1 MYAAVFSGEKSIK
14 IQQVAKPA
22 ISVDEVLVKVELC
35 GICGSDLHAYLHG
48 ELYPVGTIFGHECTG
63 IVDEVGSEVSHVKIG
78 DRVAIHPAPGCG
90 ECLNCLQGRDN
101 VCDELNIGSSLE
113 RPGGFAE
120 YVRIARPEQA
130 LYKIPETMSFAEA
143 ALIEPLATA
152 FHAVNQSRIQSGDSA
167 VVLGSGPIGLAVV
180 QYLKLAGVAKI
191 IVVEISAARGELALQ
206 LGAGLVLD
214 PLKEGTEIVN
224 KVMAETGGEGAAV
237 VYECTGISKVFSTAV
252 DYLRTGGQLI
262 SIGVIEQETPIN
274 PLSFILKEAE
284 LRGSMCYSEAE
295 FAQVIGDVAMR
306 KIDTDLFLT
315 DTIDLKDIELKGMQR
330 LLSSSDAIK
339 ILVKP

>member
-1 MYAAVFSGEKSIK
+1 MYAAVLSGEKSITVK
-14 IQQVAKPA
+14 QVDKPA

-48 ELYPVGTIFGHECTG
+48 GFYPVGTIFGHECAG
-63 IVDEVGSEVSHVKIG
+63 IVDQVGSAVSHVSVG
-78 DRVAIHPAPGCG
+78 DRVAVHPAPGCG

-152 FHAVNQSRIQSGDSA
+152 FHAVRQSHIQSGDSA

-180 QYLKLAGVAKI
+180 QYLKLTGAGKV
-191 IVVEISAARGELALQ
+191 IVVEISAARGKLALQ
-206 LGAGLVLD
+206 LGADLVLD
-214 PLKEGTEIVN
+214 PLKEGAGIID
-224 KVMAETGGEGAAV
+224 KVIAETGGNGAAV

-252 DYLRTGGQLI
+252 DYLKTGGQLM

-274 PLSFILKEAE
+274 PLTFILKEAE
-284 LRGSMCYSEAE
+284 LRGSMCYSEEE
-295 FAQVIGDVAMR
+295 FAQVIEDVVSGR
-306 KIDTDLFLT
+306 IRTDLFLT
-315 DTIDLKDIELKGMQR
+315 DTIDLKDIELKGVER